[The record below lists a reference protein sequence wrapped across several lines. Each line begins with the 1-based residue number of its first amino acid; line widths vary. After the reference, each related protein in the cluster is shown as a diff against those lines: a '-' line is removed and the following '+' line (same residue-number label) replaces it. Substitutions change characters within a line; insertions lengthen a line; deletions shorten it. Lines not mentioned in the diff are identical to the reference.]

1 MRFCVLPSV
10 ALNDVTLR
18 VPSAWQHR
26 SRQAFCRSSHS
37 AVMLADSG
45 MCRSIMYK
53 AGKSAQDV
61 VSWEKNSEPAVEAGS
76 APGFPVHPLG

>member
-1 MRFCVLPSV
+1 
-10 ALNDVTLR
+10 
-18 VPSAWQHR
+18 
-26 SRQAFCRSSHS
+26 
-37 AVMLADSG
+37 
-45 MCRSIMYK
+45 MYK